1 MIDTDLIKEI
11 ASKEAEETVF
21 KTLKKYGV
29 IPSTAIQTTLIQDEV
44 YLEHDMMEFMKD
56 KQCLVWLGSNEKGAE
71 QGVKCNQFYVTS
83 RGSMKVEM
91 VIPLYF
97 EEVFNIW
104 EAYFKGN
111 SLEDIFFTVI
121 FEEEN
126 VGLSDLR
133 LVIWALIHGK
143 CNYALKFI
151 REDRY
156 DFDFKKYEGRY

>member
-1 MIDTDLIKEI
+1 MIDTQLENKV
-11 ASKEAEETVF
+11 EEMVL
-21 KTLKKYGV
+21 KALKKYNV
-29 IPSTAIQTTLIQDEV
+29 IPHTGLQTTLTPNSVD
-44 YLEHDMMEFMKD
+44 LEPEMEGFMED

-71 QGVKCNQFYVTS
+71 QGVKCNQFYVAS

-91 VIPLYF
+91 VIPLFF

>member
-1 MIDTDLIKEI
+1 MIDTQLDKRI
-11 ASKEAEETVF
+11 EETVL

-29 IPSTAIQTTLIQDEV
+29 VPSNGGQTTLTLNDVDVGPEM
-44 YLEHDMMEFMKD
+44 EEFMQD

-91 VIPLYF
+91 IIPLYF

-111 SLEDIFFTVI
+111 SLEDIFFTVL
-121 FEEEN
+121 FEEED
-126 VGLSDLR
+126 VGLSHLR
-133 LVIWALIHGK
+133 LVIWALLHGK
-143 CNYALKFI
+143 CNYVLKFI
-151 REDRY
+151 KETRY